1 MHQNAEYQNM
11 RQCMHHNIHVTF
23 EFYTHSWQLPWVLSE
38 ANSIFLVITTKIL
51 PRWSLPSKIYIYAFF
66 FCFLKRSNL
75 FCFQTLYL
83 FFLLSCHLY
92 MKILWYICIHRYYL
106 LLIIKKVFIVDSL
119 LETRRYLIINQFWCI
134 NTNS

>member
-1 MHQNAEYQNM
+1 M
-11 RQCMHHNIHVTF
+11 
-23 EFYTHSWQLPWVLSE
+23 LPIKTCINVCIKTYMQPLNFTPTVGIRHGFLSE

-51 PRWSLPSKIYIYAFF
+51 PRWSLPSKIYVYAFF

-75 FCFQTLYL
+75 FCFLTLYL

-92 MKILWYICIHRYYL
+92 MKILWYICIHIYYL

-119 LETRRYLIINQFWCI
+119 LETRRYLIRNQFWCI